1 MAVWKIKER
10 NELVREGKGQGHQ
23 ALISSV
29 GATNGIDKFSV
40 ISPGNTTDFGDL
52 TRDTNGGNDAGGSNT
67 RAVFLGGQNPTSD
80 TIDYVTF
87 RSDGNA
93 ADFGNLTD
101 ARGTLNGNGSSQTR
115 ILVGGG
121 DDGPSNVN
129 IIDFVQIQHTGNA
142 TDFGDLT
149 AARNTSSISNG
160 VRCLF
165 YAGGPFSNVID
176 FVNIAT
182 AGNATDFGDATAS
195 KRSGTGGIASATR
208 GVFTGGVSPGS
219 SELTTIEFVNFAT
232 TGNGTDY
239 GDTHTGLQNASG
251 AANGVRGFNI
261 GGQAPSNQTRMD
273 FWNIDST
280 ATVSDFGDATSGG
293 TMGGSTC
300 EAHAGVREF
309 QDIIQRPSVT
319 YMPGSGRG
327 IAMGGYNSPAPK
339 STIELIHIPTLGNSS
354 DFGDMHTAMSFGS
367 ANSSL
372 TRTIMQGGY
381 NNALTTEVDQIQYIE
396 HASQGNGADFGNLLS
411 TRANSTSTGSC
422 SSTRGLSEGGG
433 AGGSGVVNEIEFIT
447 MTTLGN
453 GTDFGDLTQAREVP
467 ASCSSPTR
475 GVTGGGA
482 APGASNVMDY
492 VTIASTG
499 NSTDFGDLTEARARN
514 GALSSSTRGIFSGG
528 DPGPSLANIID
539 YITIASTG
547 NAQDFGDLL
556 NGQTGPNG
564 MSNNTRGVFV
574 GGRISPANINVLQ
587 SITIAS
593 TGNAADFGDL
603 SEVKEGIM
611 CGSDSHGGLPG

>member
-29 GATNGIDKFSV
+29 GATNGIDKFNV
-40 ISPGNTTDFGDL
+40 TSPGNTTDFGDL

-129 IIDFVQIQHTGNA
+129 VIDFVQIQHTGNA

-165 YAGGPFSNVID
+165 FAGGEPTSNVID
-176 FVNIAT
+176 FVTIAT

-261 GGQAPSNQTRMD
+261 GGQAPSNQTRID
-273 FWNIDST
+273 FWNIDSI

-300 EAHAGVREF
+300 ESHAGVREF
-309 QDIIQRPSVT
+309 QDILQRPSAT
-319 YMPGSGRG
+319 YMPGTSLTMLAATGR
-327 IAMGGYNSPAPK
+327 ALHMGGGSPNTSA
-339 STIELIHIPTLGNSS
+339 IDMFHIPHLGNSS
-354 DFGDMHTAMSFGS
+354 DFG
-367 ANSSL
+367 
-372 TRTIMQGGY
+372 
-381 NNALTTEVDQIQYIE
+381 
-396 HASQGNGADFGNLLS
+396 NL
-411 TRANSTSTGSC
+411 
-422 SSTRGLSEGGG
+422 
-433 AGGSGVVNEIEFIT
+433 
-447 MTTLGN
+447 
-453 GTDFGDLTQAREVP
+453 
-467 ASCSSPTR
+467 
-475 GVTGGGA
+475 VT
-482 APGASNVMDY
+482 
-492 VTIASTG
+492 
-499 NSTDFGDLTEARARN
+499 ARN
-514 GALSSSTRGIFSGG
+514 
-528 DPGPSLANIID
+528 
-539 YITIASTG
+539 
-547 NAQDFGDLL
+547 Q
-556 NGQTGPNG
+556 QTCCA
-564 MSNNTRGVFV
+564 
-574 GGRISPANINVLQ
+574 GR
-587 SITIAS
+587 T
-593 TGNAADFGDL
+593 
-603 SEVKEGIM
+603 
-611 CGSDSHGGLPG
+611 